1 MLKMVKNML
10 FKRPLLGVCALLLAG
25 GLACQVS
32 AGGPTPPASP
42 IPFSTEAAGELQN
55 LWQSTLAA
63 AKNGQVSVT
72 VTEQQLTS
80 LMVLR
85 LQEAQQTQGDATIRD
100 VQVFLRGGKIQMFGV
115 IEASNITANTLVVV
129 SVGVTAGGQMTFSV
143 DSADFGPI
151 PAPASL
157 TQAISDTLNEALTG
171 QVGTLASGV
180 KITSVLIADGQMT
193 ISAIFT
199 RP

>member
-1 MLKMVKNML
+1 MLV
-10 FKRPLLGVCALLLAG
+10 KRPVLGLILSLVMA

-42 IPFSTEAAGELQN
+42 IPFSTEAAGDLQN
-55 LWQSTLAA
+55 LWRSAIAA
-63 AKNGQVSVT
+63 AKNGQVSVA

-80 LMVLR
+80 LMILR
-85 LQEAQQTQGDATIRD
+85 LQEAQAQGNQGDVRFRD
-100 VQVFLRGGKIQMFGV
+100 TQVFLRNGKIQLFGV
-115 IEASNITANTLVVV
+115 IEASNITANALVVV
-129 SVGVTAGGQMTFSV
+129 SVGVTAGGQMTFNV

-151 PAPASL
+151 PAPSAI

-180 KITSVLIADGQMT
+180 KITSVLIADGQM
-193 ISAIFT
+193 AITATFT

>member
-1 MLKMVKNML
+1 MF
-10 FKRPLLGVCALLLAG
+10 FKRPFLGAVILLLAAS
-25 GLACQVS
+25 LACQVS

-42 IPFSTEAAGELQN
+42 IPFSTEAAGDMQN
-55 LWQSTLAA
+55 LWQSALGSAQ
-63 AKNGQVSVT
+63 NGQVSVT

-85 LQEAQQTQGDATIRD
+85 LQESQAQGNQGDVQIRD
-100 VQVFLRGGKIQMFGV
+100 VQVFLRNGKIQLFGV
-115 IEASNITANTLVVV
+115 IEASNITANALVVI

-151 PAPASL
+151 PAPSAI

-180 KITSVLIADGQMT
+180 KITNVLIADGQM
-193 ISAIFT
+193 AITATFT

>member
-1 MLKMVKNML
+1 MF
-10 FKRPLLGVCALLLAG
+10 FKRPFLGAVILLLAAS
-25 GLACQVS
+25 LACQVS

-42 IPFSTEAAGELQN
+42 IPFSTEAAGDMQN
-55 LWQSTLAA
+55 LWQSALGAA
-63 AKNGQVSVT
+63 QNGQVSVT

-85 LQEAQQTQGDATIRD
+85 LQESQAQGNQGDVQIRD
-100 VQVFLRGGKIQMFGV
+100 VQVFLRNGKIQLFGV
-115 IEASNITANTLVVV
+115 IEASNITANALVVI

-151 PAPASL
+151 PAPSAI

-180 KITSVLIADGQMT
+180 KITNVLIADGQM
-193 ISAIFT
+193 AITATFT